1 MIKDEG
7 IEICLKQYYLKD
19 NEYVLTD
26 KEFTCKTTSDG
37 SYKFDQ
43 LPTNG
48 IENDEHV
55 IYYYKAFVKID
66 TLPSGYAITKYHVGK
81 DDTKD
86 SDLLSESGELLGKD
100 QYMVLV
106 DKADKDNVQSIV
118 NGYDIIT
125 AKDIKYLDGG
135 LTSYNQGTI
144 EGTLWIDANRNGI
157 IDKNESYLSHQKMIL
172 KGYYYKDNQWIE
184 ESSLDSEVETDEN
197 GKYNFSHLAT
207 TITKDEQTYLT
218 GYQVSLDALPKD
230 KKITEYLKNNG
241 KDDSKLKDEDLR
253 LIYTQYEKDGYLIVA
268 GRFDE
273 DNINNQ
279 SSNYEGYNAIKAI
292 DIKDMN
298 AGFYDP
304 DKPVMTGNP
313 IIQLLQRIKTG
324 DNVSIMGYVLLG
336 LISCGIIV
344 LIVFKKRKDN
354 E

>member
-1 MIKDEG
+1 
-7 IEICLKQYYLKD
+7 
-19 NEYVLTD
+19 
-26 KEFTCKTTSDG
+26 
-37 SYKFDQ
+37 
-43 LPTNG
+43 
-48 IENDEHV
+48 
-55 IYYYKAFVKID
+55 
-66 TLPSGYAITKYHVGK
+66 
-81 DDTKD
+81 
-86 SDLLSESGELLGKD
+86 
-100 QYMVLV
+100 
-106 DKADKDNVQSIV
+106 
-118 NGYDIIT
+118 
-125 AKDIKYLDGG
+125 
-135 LTSYNQGTI
+135 
-144 EGTLWIDANRNGI
+144 
-157 IDKNESYLSHQKMIL
+157 MIL

>member
-1 MIKDEG
+1 MTIVVLVSITTGHVKLDWLPPSKIDRSNENDR
-7 IEICLKQYYLKD
+7 D
-19 NEYVLTD
+19 NE
-26 KEFTCKTTSDG
+26 
-37 SYKFDQ
+37 
-43 LPTNG
+43 
-48 IENDEHV
+48 DE
-55 IYYYKAFVKID
+55 
-66 TLPSGYAITKYHVGK
+66 S
-81 DDTKD
+81 
-86 SDLLSESGELLGKD
+86 
-100 QYMVLV
+100 
-106 DKADKDNVQSIV
+106 
-118 NGYDIIT
+118 
-125 AKDIKYLDGG
+125 
-135 LTSYNQGTI
+135 
-144 EGTLWIDANRNGI
+144 
-157 IDKNESYLSHQKMIL
+157 
-172 KGYYYKDNQWIE
+172 
-184 ESSLDSEVETDEN
+184 
-197 GKYNFSHLAT
+197 
-207 TITKDEQTYLT
+207 
-218 GYQVSLDALPKD
+218 
-230 KKITEYLKNNG
+230 KNNG